1 MISDTFWNAL
11 FSQLAQIISWAQNT
25 SAVSFTYNGTTYNL
39 TWFMVWVSF
48 IIVTL
53 IIDVVLWF
61 QRRGVNDD
69 D

>member
-11 FSQLAQIISWAQNT
+11 FNQLAQIISWAQNT

-48 IIVTL
+48 IVVTL

-61 QRRGVNDD
+61 QRKGVNDD